1 MSLVQNIKDNDP
13 VSIRQAIAKLGSL
26 KLGPTSS
33 PTYAGL
39 TLTGLDASEFV
50 FTNASKTL
58 VSINVPLVVAYGGTG
73 AATLTDHSLLVGSG
87 TDAITAL
94 GAATNGQL
102 PIGSTGADP
111 VLAPLTGTANQITV
125 TNGAGTITLSTP
137 QDIHAAASPTFANL
151 YLDNGGQSYVYGGD
165 ETGEDLILRANTI
178 DTKDYFAAYGAA
190 GLLLNFSTGN
200 NISFVENDTAEYTF
214 DATTFDAKTNDIITT
229 GTIDAS
235 SGEVLIED
243 NATVEP
249 TDKSDGY
256 IGVAIIGGQ
265 PRLYWTVEGEMYYVE
280 GSASAAIETGSPIG
294 LLLVLTYNLE

>member
-1 MSLVQNIKDNDP
+1 MGLVQNIKDQDY
-13 VSIRQAIAKLGSL
+13 VSIRQAIAKLGST

-50 FTNASKTL
+50 FTNASKAL
-58 VSINVPLVVAYGGTG
+58 VSINVPLVVAYGGSG
-73 AATLTDHSLLVGSG
+73 AATFTDHSILLGSGTDAFTALGAATNGQIPIGSTGADPVLATITGTSNEIDVTNAAGSITIGIVDPLIVGKGGSGAATFTDHSLLVGSG
-87 TDAITAL
+87 TDAFTAI

-111 VLAPLTGTANQITV
+111 VLATLTGTANQINV
-125 TNGAGTITLSTP
+125 TNAVGSITLSTP
-137 QDIHAAASPTFANL
+137 QDIHTGASPTFA
-151 YLDNGGQSYVYGGD
+151 
-165 ETGEDLILRANTI
+165 
-178 DTKDYFAAYGAA
+178 
-190 GLLLNFSTGN
+190 GL
-200 NISFVENDTAEYTF
+200 
-214 DATTFDAKTNDIITT
+214 ITT

-265 PRLYWTVEGEMYYVE
+265 PRLYWAVEGEMYYVE
-280 GSASAAIETGSPIG
+280 GSASVAIETGSPIG